1 MFTHSSQLQTARLA
15 GLLYLIV
22 VLTGIFTL
30 AYVPGK
36 LINWGS
42 AADTWQRL
50 NAGEALFRLS
60 ILASMVCYTAFLCLP
75 FVLYRLLKPVHATVA
90 LMMVVF
96 AAGSIPLSFAN
107 LQHKW
112 AVLSALGN
120 SGNIANQAANVMQ
133 QLTAYDYGIF
143 INSWFWGLW
152 LLPFGWLVYRS
163 GFLPKLLGVLLVL
176 GCAGYLINIT
186 GTILWPNYKSLGI
199 SGYISLPASMGEI
212 GTCLYLLIVGVKRS
226 KSELL
231 PSIV

>member
-1 MFTHSSQLQTARLA
+1 MIDYTTRLKTARLA

-36 LINWGS
+36 LINWS
-42 AADTWQRL
+42 NAADTWQRL
-50 NAGEALFRLS
+50 NAGETLFRLS
-60 ILASMVCYTAFLCLP
+60 ILAGMVCYTAFLCLP

-96 AAGSIPLSFAN
+96 AAGSISLSFVN

-112 AVLSALGN
+112 AVLSVLGN
-120 SGNIANQAANVMQ
+120 SGDINDQAAAAMQ
-133 QLTAYDYGIF
+133 HLTAYDNGVF
-143 INSWFWGLW
+143 INTWFWGLW

-163 GFLPKLLGVLLVL
+163 GFLPKLLGVLLML

-186 GTILWPNYKSLGI
+186 GTILLPNYKSLGI
-199 SGYISLPASMGEI
+199 SSYISIPASIGEI

-231 PSIV
+231 PSLI